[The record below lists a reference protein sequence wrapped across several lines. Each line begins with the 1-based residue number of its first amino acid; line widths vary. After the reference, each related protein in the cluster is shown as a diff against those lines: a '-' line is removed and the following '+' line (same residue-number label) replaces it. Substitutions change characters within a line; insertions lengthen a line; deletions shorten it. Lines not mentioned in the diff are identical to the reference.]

1 MNAALAAVVASDAV
15 TAMSSTELDVAS
27 LVIRLALGPML
38 VLHGLNKV
46 QGGLSGT
53 AGWFESLGLRPGWLH
68 ARFAAFTE
76 IGAGLLVTLGLLN
89 GLAAMAVVG
98 LMTVAALTDH
108 RGKGYFIFKGG
119 AEYVVL
125 IGIVAVALAVLGP
138 GRWSLDEAFGLDLSG
153 LGWGIVA
160 LVGGV
165 AAAAGLLLGFYRP
178 ETKEVAK

>member
-1 MNAALAAVVASDAV
+1 MDA
-15 TAMSSTELDVAS
+15 TAISSTELDVAT
-27 LVIRLALGPML
+27 LVLRLALGPML

-53 AGWFESLGLRPGWLH
+53 ASWFESLGLRPGWLH
-68 ARFAAFTE
+68 ARLAAFTE
-76 IGAGLLVTLGLLN
+76 IGAGVLVTLGLLT
-89 GLAAMAVVG
+89 GLAAMAFVG

-125 IGIVAVALAVLGP
+125 VAMAAVVLAVVGP
-138 GRWSLDEAFGLDLSG
+138 GRWSLDSAFGLDLAG
-153 LGWGIVA
+153 IGWGAVA

-165 AAAAGLLLGFYRP
+165 AAAAGLLAMFYRP
-178 ETKEVAK
+178 RPTTRSNA

>member
-1 MNAALAAVVASDAV
+1 MDV
-15 TAMSSTELDVAS
+15 TAISSTELDVAS

-68 ARFAAFTE
+68 ARVAAFTE
-76 IGAGLLVTLGLLN
+76 IGAGVLVTLGLLN
-89 GLAAMAVVG
+89 GLGAMAFVG

-125 IGIVAVALAVLGP
+125 VAIVAVALAVMGP
-138 GRWSLDEAFGLDLSG
+138 GRWSLDNAFGLDLAG
-153 LGWGIVA
+153 LGWGVIA

-165 AAAAGLLLGFYRP
+165 AAAAGLLATSFRP
-178 ETKEVAK
+178 NATKADA